1 MQSENIHENLA
12 VLGFG
17 NMGQAI
23 VKGLLRK
30 EIFKP
35 SQIFVFDPAEDRK
48 KDAGNL
54 NVQIVDCAEKLLE
67 DAQSLLIAVKPQMIQ
82 TALQP
87 MANKIDQQILIIS
100 IAAGI
105 SINYYKNLLNKP
117 NLRIVRTMPNAPAL
131 VGEGITG
138 ISLSAD
144 CTEQDRSWAQRIFQS
159 IGEMVFVPEEQ
170 IDIITAIS
178 GSGPAYFYYLCEG
191 MIESGKSLGLSDEI
205 ALSLVQQTLYG
216 SGALLVKEGK
226 LPQELRARV
235 TSKGGTTEAA
245 IQTMETKNLKSIVNE
260 AIYSAFQRAQELGK

>member
-1 MQSENIHENLA
+1 MQIDNIRENLA

-23 VKGLLRK
+23 VKGLLQK
-30 EIFKP
+30 GIFKP
-35 SQIFVFDPAEDRK
+35 NQIFVFDPAEDKK
-48 KDAGNL
+48 KDAENL
-54 NVQIVDCAEKLLE
+54 NVQIVDHSEELLE
-67 DAQSLLIAVKPQMIQ
+67 NAQTLLIAVKPQIIQ
-82 TALQP
+82 TALQ
-87 MANKIDQQILIIS
+87 ALASKIDQQVLIIS

-105 SINYYKNLLNKP
+105 SINYYKNLLNRQ

-138 ISLSAD
+138 ISLSSE
-144 CTEQDRSWAQRIFQS
+144 CTEQDRHWVRRIFQS

-170 IDIITAIS
+170 IDVITAIS

-205 ALSLVQQTLYG
+205 ALSLVRQTLYG

-245 IQTMETKNLKSIVNE
+245 IQTMEARNLKSIVNE
-260 AIYSAFQRAQELGK
+260 AINSAFQRSKELGK